1 MAEARGR
8 AISSLYGFEA
18 AVNLTRLALSE
29 NDISFILELA
39 AFAQLE
45 TLVLND
51 NRISDVSA
59 FAKLTQLETLAL
71 RENYGYDVSSGR
83 DIAIHPRDSHIL
95 AIRARGTKVQV

>member
-39 AFAQLE
+39 AFTQLE
-45 TLVLND
+45 TLVLSD
-51 NRISDVSA
+51 NRISDVSPLA
-59 FAKLTQLETLAL
+59 SLTTLKTRNL
-71 RENYGYDVSSGR
+71 SMNYIDV
-83 DIAIHPRDSHIL
+83 AIEDNEPHIL
-95 AIRARGTKVQV
+95 AIQARGTKVIL